1 MKSITVYQKDLKA
14 VSLAMALKDLRYY
27 LCGVLIESNGP
38 ETRLVATDGHRLHAV
53 QHKTQDN
60 CPVSELVSFIV
71 PVDMVKACIKAKSSS
86 RHQLAEI
93 TFHVEGAKIT
103 AELPDRTTITAFAVE
118 GKFPDYCRVLSFPF
132 ESFTNEAACY
142 NAEYLLDADQA
153 LRDYLEINKKRN
165 HGLGICQRG
174 SGSGVLASGGFVAI
188 IMPLRVEPTKGYP
201 VGLSS
206 PLVGVEPLRS
216 VA

>member
-1 MKSITVYQKDLKA
+1 MRSITVFQKDLKA
-14 VSLAMALKDLRYY
+14 VSHAMALKDLRYY
-27 LCGVLIESNGP
+27 LCGVLIESNGA

-71 PVDMVKACIKAKSSS
+71 PVDMVKACLKAKHPN
-86 RHQLAEI
+86 RNQMPEI
-93 TFHVEGAKIT
+93 TFNIEGAKIT
-103 AELPDRTTITAFAVE
+103 AELPDCTTITAFAVE
-118 GKFPDYCRVLSFPF
+118 GKFPDYCRVLNFPF

-142 NAEYLLDADQA
+142 NPEYLVDADQA
-153 LRDYLEINKKRN
+153 LRDYLELTKKQN
-165 HGLGICQRG
+165 HGLGIAQRG

-188 IMPLRVEPTKGYP
+188 IMPLRADPVKGFAF
-201 VGLSS
+201 GLAS
-206 PLVGVEPLRS
+206 PLQSPEPLKA

>member
-1 MKSITVYQKDLKA
+1 MKSVTVYQKDLKA

-38 ETRLVATDGHRLHAV
+38 ETRLVATDGHRLHAI

-71 PVDMVKACIKAKSSS
+71 PVDMVKACIKAKSSN

-103 AELPDRTTITAFAVE
+103 AELPDRTTISAFAVE
-118 GKFPDYCRVLSFPF
+118 GKFPDYCRVLSLPF
-132 ESFTNEAACY
+132 ESFTNEAASY

-153 LRDYLEINKKRN
+153 LRDYLEISKKHN

>member
-1 MKSITVYQKDLKA
+1 MKSITIYQKDLKA
-14 VSLAMALKDLRYY
+14 VSLAMSLKDVRYY

-60 CPVSELVSFIV
+60 CPTSELVSFIV
-71 PVDMVKACIKAKSSS
+71 PADMVKTCLKAKHPN
-86 RHQLAEI
+86 RNATPEI
-93 TFHVEGAKIT
+93 TFYLEGALIT
-103 AELPDRTTITAFAVE
+103 AILPDRTTITAPRVE
-118 GKFPDYCRVLSFPF
+118 GKFPDYCRVLNFPF

-142 NAEYLLDADQA
+142 NAAYLADADQA
-153 LRDYLEINKKRN
+153 LRDYLEITKKQN

-174 SGSGVLASGGFVAI
+174 SASGVLASGGFVAV
-188 IMPLRVEPTKGYP
+188 IMPLRAEPTKGYP
-201 VGLSS
+201 VGLAS